1 MTLDEEGMEAIRAS
15 QGTQAAQGSS
25 SGAAAAQKL
34 QEAGGAEAEAGEAP
48 FVVYEPI
55 VLP

>member
-1 MTLDEEGMEAIRAS
+1 MEAIRAS